1 LHPSLLAQAL
11 IPAVVNSVYA
21 YVCACPRA
29 TCIGNDQRAIDPLSH
44 AQVGGKVSEA
54 MGSVKETVGKA
65 FGANQ
70 CAPLLEAGRAVSLL
84 ACQEGQLG

>member
-21 YVCACPRA
+21 YVCACPRT

-70 CAPLLEAGRAVSLL
+70 CAPLLEAGHAVSLL
-84 ACQEGQLG
+84 ACHEGQLG